1 MTNKFHNSEEIS
13 VAVEVI
19 TPVIAKKMLEGNT
32 DNRKLRKTR
41 VEQYADAIKRGLWDI
56 QNDAITIAKTGKLLN
71 GQHRLS
77 AIIEADMPVTC
88 LVLRGVDES
97 TYASID
103 AGLSRNLN
111 DALLAATGAGV
122 NVSHISPIAKMMVA
136 FDCGLNI
143 FDTNAMALVQ
153 RQDVVDYYEK
163 NNEMLEWAKNLGAKA
178 DNAVGGIRTA
188 WGVFCV
194 LAASKHGRDK
204 VEEFVNL
211 VTDGVGLKPGDAPLA
226 LRNWLSRQRAHQRS
240 ATRTNIATYIA
251 NFNKWMV
258 LEKIS
263 VVRPYSGTWENFPE
277 VVD

>member
-1 MTNKFHNSEEIS
+1 VLF
-13 VAVEVI
+13 
-19 TPVIAKKMLEGNT
+19 
-32 DNRKLRKTR
+32 
-41 VEQYADAIKRGLWDI
+41 
-56 QNDAITIAKTGKLLN
+56 
-71 GQHRLS
+71 
-77 AIIEADMPVTC
+77 
-88 LVLRGVDES
+88 VLRGVDEG

-153 RQDVVDYYEK
+153 RQDVVDYYNK
-163 NNEMLEWAKNLGAKA
+163 NNETLEWAKNLGSKA
-178 DNAVGGIRTA
+178 DSAVGGIRT
-188 WGVFCV
+188 F
-194 LAASKHGRDK
+194 SKHGKDK

-211 VTDGVGLKPGDAPLA
+211 VTNGVGLKPGDSPLA

-240 ATRTNIATYIA
+240 ATRTNIATFIS
-251 NFNKWMV
+251 NFNKWLV
-258 LEKIS
+258 QEKIS